1 MLIVKVFFFAF
12 LIRVTTS
19 AAIPCRIVH
28 ELILDETNKLQS
40 AIIHLDMT
48 GLSMSKKAG
57 SELEMIFSFTNLP
70 IFVSAFSFS
79 RKTKN

>member
-1 MLIVKVFFFAF
+1 MKVFFEMLIVKVFLFAF
-12 LIRVTTS
+12 LTSNTMS

-48 GLSMSKKAG
+48 GLSMSNQVG
-57 SELEMIFSFTNLP
+57 SEFEMIFSFTNLP
-70 IFVSAFSFS
+70 IFVSGF
-79 RKTKN
+79 